1 MAGTIGLKSCSA
13 AAIRRLIVAAPP
25 LTRLL
30 HLVNT
35 QPYATSAF
43 ATAQPQLDND
53 YYYHH
58 RYNDNE
64 NQQKESEAVPMVDA
78 EGFVPTKAVQWVFI
92 GNPGAK
98 KHVYAEKIS
107 KLLEVPHISIGSLVR
122 QDLSPSSSLYKQI
135 ANAVNQGKLVP
146 EDIMFGL
153 LSKRLEDGL
162 LKCTVGKAVCQQ
174 GRKSQN
180 KCDLKRDFMVDDLEH
195 AVMDLLS
202 FRLLD
207 VLQEILDKLLDIELV
222 VNFKCAEDY
231 LLEHHG
237 DNVFSHSHQSDR
249 FSGSGCGSLNVD
261 SPRTQTK
268 YSFCNGKAHIHHK
281 QMKPV
286 EDYYKKQNKL
296 INFQVGSAPG
306 ETWRGLLA
314 ALHLQHINAAL
325 CRLTSGSTGV

>member
-1 MAGTIGLKSCSA
+1 M
-13 AAIRRLIVAAPP
+13 
-25 LTRLL
+25 
-30 HLVNT
+30 
-35 QPYATSAF
+35 
-43 ATAQPQLDND
+43 D
-53 YYYHH
+53 
-58 RYNDNE
+58 
-64 NQQKESEAVPMVDA
+64 
-78 EGFVPTKAVQWVFI
+78 
-92 GNPGAK
+92 
-98 KHVYAEKIS
+98 
-107 KLLEVPHISIGSLVR
+107 
-122 QDLSPSSSLYKQI
+122 
-135 ANAVNQGKLVP
+135 
-146 EDIMFGL
+146 
-153 LSKRLEDGL
+153 
-162 LKCTVGKAVCQQ
+162 

-222 VNFKCAEDY
+222 VNFKCAEDC

-237 DNVFSHSHQSDR
+237 DNVFSHSRQSDR
-249 FSGSGCGSLNVD
+249 FSGSGCRSLNVD

-314 ALHLQHINAAL
+314 ALHLQHINAAH